1 MVRVTTLVKRNDN
14 TILTAIIRC
23 MAPFAICQE
32 IVVIRDVSF
41 KSSNC
46 VPNLLTPKTKQEA
59 VKERMEL
66 LVSKFRAPTPTG
78 DDCQARIST
87 GSTRSCVSEIFS
99 LSTQFRDPEID
110 LQAQFRIKR
119 LEQSLSLVIRRRGNL

>member
-1 MVRVTTLVKRNDN
+1 MIRVTTLVKRDSD

-23 MAPFAICQE
+23 MAPFAMYQE

-46 VPNLLTPKTKQEA
+46 VSNLLAPKTKQEA

-66 LVSKFRAPTPTG
+66 VVSKFRAPTPTG
-78 DDCQARIST
+78 DVRQARIST
-87 GSTRSCVSEIFS
+87 GSTPSCVSEIFS

-119 LEQSLSLVIRRRGNL
+119 LEQSLSLVIRRGGNL